1 MKLLIVDDEERT
13 REMLRKHI
21 AWEEMGIQEVES
33 ARNGIIALELCQSFR
48 PDIVLC
54 DIRMPK
60 MDGIEFAQRLRESD
74 VSCKLLFLSGFSD
87 KEYLMSAI
95 RLNALDYIEKPINP
109 DQVRKAVQAA
119 VESRKQDEKKR
130 MEERQLQD
138 AYDEG
143 LPYLRQEM
151 IRKLISLPGSP
162 NVTKALE
169 SRGTFLLPLDG
180 PFTVIASSLYWKTA
194 KYPENPKVVQE
205 EVLQKIN
212 MHSRL
217 ATIQGICG
225 FDYQQ
230 YLIFILP
237 GAFGSSYREQRSVL
251 EELYVDLA
259 ETIGDEIRFRMGIGE
274 PAVDRMQIPD
284 SYKTA
289 LDACNLHYYSEGSQ
303 LIFAGAIGGNR
314 ELAID
319 WNVVRSLR
327 GLLKQGELDDA
338 RSLIVKWTVE
348 ARAARDLDIS
358 RVKNSYF
365 QFLLVILDV
374 VVQLGFTDTDEDT
387 ERWYIWKEIE
397 RNPDLASIEKYI
409 LSFLDLFLMS
419 PDPGGITPKMRDI
432 IHYIYKNYQEKGFTI
447 LDIANH
453 VSLSEAYLCS
463 LFKKQNGGTIKEYIS
478 SLRLEKAKELLL
490 DKELKLYEVAD
501 QTGFTDANY
510 FTTFFKK
517 YAGCTP
523 SEYRERMAK

>member
-21 AWEEMGIQEVES
+21 AWEEIGIHEVEI
-33 ARNGIIALELCQSFR
+33 ARNGIIALELCRSFR
-48 PDIVLC
+48 PDVVLC

-60 MDGIEFAQRLRESD
+60 MDGIEFAQRLRESE

-119 VESRKQDEKKR
+119 VESRKHDEKKR

-169 SRGTFLLPLDG
+169 SRETFLLPLEG
-180 PFTVIASSLYWKTA
+180 PFTVIASSLYWYPTQ
-194 KYPENPKVVQE
+194 YPENPKVVQE

-212 MHSRL
+212 MSSRL
-217 ATIQGICG
+217 ASLQGICG
-225 FDYQQ
+225 FDYHQF
-230 YLIFILP
+230 LIFILP
-237 GAFGSSYREQRSVL
+237 GAFGSSYREHRNVL
-251 EELYVDLA
+251 EELYSELA
-259 ETIGDEIRFRMGIGE
+259 KTIGDDIRFRMGVGE
-274 PAVDRMQIPD
+274 PVVERMQIPD
-284 SYKTA
+284 SYRSA

-314 ELAID
+314 ELATD

-327 GLLKQGELDDA
+327 GLLKQGELEDA
-338 RSLIVKWTVE
+338 RSLIVNWTEE

-358 RVKNSYF
+358 RLKNCYF
-365 QFLLVILDV
+365 QFLFVILDV
-374 VVQLGFTDTDEDT
+374 AVQLGFTDTDEDT
-387 ERWYIWKEIE
+387 ERRYILKEID
-397 RNPDLASIEKYI
+397 RIQDLESIEKYI
-409 LSFLDLFLMS
+409 LSFLELFQIS
-419 PDPGGITPKMRDI
+419 QDPSGITPKMRDI
-432 IHYIYKNYQEKGFTI
+432 IHYIHKNYREKGFTI

-453 VSLSEAYLCS
+453 VSLSETYLCS
-463 LFKKQNGGTIKEYIS
+463 LFKKQSGGTIKEYIS
-478 SLRLEKAKELLL
+478 SLRVEKAKELLL

-501 QTGFTDANY
+501 RTGFTDANY

-523 SEYRERMAK
+523 SEYREKMAK